1 MLNKGTKELA
11 RQMSLMVNTPKVQ
24 ADIER
29 VLNNLGAF
37 KRDQSGN
44 IVRVE
49 ALKPVKN
56 NKRNL

>member
-1 MLNKGTKELA
+1 MDKFTKELA
-11 RQMSLMVNTPKVQ
+11 RQMSLMVNTPEVQ
-24 ADIER
+24 ADIDR
-29 VLNNLGAF
+29 VVNNLGAF